1 MKNLTQLLFTLFCLC
16 LPAMLQAQDR
26 DDSKYLAGAVPEV
39 DGKVVFTKEFSIP
52 GMSQDEIYERL
63 LGWMDARLKEN
74 ENTSRVVFSDKEK
87 GQIVG
92 IGDEWIVFSST
103 ALSLDRTKILYQLTV
118 TCQPE
123 KSVLEVEKIR
133 FNYREGKEKY
143 TAEEWIVD
151 KYALNKAKTKLVRGL
166 AKWRRKTVDFVD
178 DLCLGA
184 AEALSATT
192 AKALVEEKKEE
203 KKEVKAVVNSGPTV
217 ITPKKQVTVEPAQAA
232 EKASEGIVKDAQ
244 VIEVPQVKKP
254 AALVPAQKS
263 QQQEYKTIAPE
274 QLSAD
279 AIQTGAGKLVIVIGQ
294 EPFNMTMMTANSGG
308 SLGKVNGKPVVFSIL
323 SPDQPYEQMA
333 MSGFV
338 DVSADAYYAK
348 AVAWAVEEGIVSG
361 TSATTFN
368 PDAVCTRAQSVAFL
382 YRAFGEKVNK
392 AAGFSDVSAD
402 AYYADAVAWAV
413 ENGVASGIGGGL
425 FAPDQNCARG
435 QIVAFLYRA
444 YQNK

>member
-16 LPAMLQAQDR
+16 LPTMLQAQDR

-74 ENTSRVVFSDKEK
+74 ENNSRVVFSDKEK

-184 AEALSATT
+184 AEALSVTT
-192 AKALVEEKKEE
+192 AKAPVEEKKEE

-217 ITPKKQVTVEPAQAA
+217 ITPKKQVTVEPAQAT
-232 EKASEGIVKDAQ
+232 EKASEGIVGNAQ

-279 AIQTGAGKLVIVIGQ
+279 AIQTGAGKLVIIIGQ
-294 EPFNMTMMTANSGG
+294 EPFNMTMMTANAGG
-308 SLGKVNGKPVVFSIL
+308 SLGKIAGDKPVIFTIL
-323 SPDQPYEQMA
+323 SPEQPYEQM
-333 MSGFV
+333 
-338 DVSADAYYAK
+338 
-348 AVAWAVEEGIVSG
+348 E
-361 TSATTFN
+361 
-368 PDAVCTRAQSVAFL
+368 
-382 YRAFGEKVNK
+382 
-392 AAGFSDVSAD
+392 AAGNYTVRF
-402 AYYADAVAWAV
+402 YP
-413 ENGVASGIGGGL
+413 NGQTEPSVILECKKVPSQAPIEGMPRTYIGEIL
-425 FAPDQNCARG
+425 KAKNQMNR
-435 QIVAFLYRA
+435 
-444 YQNK
+444 

>member
-16 LPAMLQAQDR
+16 LPAVLHAQDK

-63 LGWMDARLKEN
+63 LNWMDARLEKN

-92 IGDEWIVFSST
+92 VGDEWIVFSST
-103 ALSLDRTKILYQLTV
+103 ALSLDRTQILYQLTI

-123 KSVLEVEKIR
+123 KSILEVEKIR

-143 TAEEWIVD
+143 NAEEWIVD
-151 KYALNKAKTKLVRGL
+151 KYALNKTKTKLVRGL

-192 AKALVEEKKEE
+192 VKAPVEEKKEE

-217 ITPKKQVTVEPAQAA
+217 ITQKKQVTVEPAKGA
-232 EKASEGIVKDAQ
+232 EKESEGIVNNAQ

-254 AALVPAQKS
+254 AALVVPAQKN
-263 QQQEYKTIAPE
+263 QQEEYRTVAPD
-274 QLSAD
+274 QLPSEV
-279 AIQTGAGKLVIVIGQ
+279 IQTGAGKLVIVIGQ

-308 SLGKVNGKPVVFSIL
+308 SLGKVNGKAVVFSIL
-323 SPDQPYEQMA
+323 SPDQPYEQMEKAESYTIRFYPTGQTEPTVILECKKLPSPATMEGMPRTYVGEILKA
-333 MSGFV
+333 MV
-338 DVSADAYYAK
+338 K
-348 AVAWAVEEGIVSG
+348 
-361 TSATTFN
+361 
-368 PDAVCTRAQSVAFL
+368 
-382 YRAFGEKVNK
+382 
-392 AAGFSDVSAD
+392 
-402 AYYADAVAWAV
+402 
-413 ENGVASGIGGGL
+413 
-425 FAPDQNCARG
+425 
-435 QIVAFLYRA
+435 
-444 YQNK
+444 

>member
-16 LPAMLQAQDR
+16 LPAVLHAQDK

-63 LGWMDARLKEN
+63 LNWMDARLEKN

-92 IGDEWIVFSST
+92 VGDEWIVFSST
-103 ALSLDRTKILYQLTV
+103 ALSLDRTQILYQLTI

-123 KSVLEVEKIR
+123 KSILEVEKIR

-143 TAEEWIVD
+143 NAEEWIVD
-151 KYALNKAKTKLVRGL
+151 KYALNKTKTKLVRGL

-192 AKALVEEKKEE
+192 VKAPVEEKKKEE

-217 ITPKKQVTVEPAQAA
+217 ITPKKQVTVEPAKAA
-232 EKASEGIVKDAQ
+232 EKESEGIVNNAQ

-254 AALVPAQKS
+254 AALVVPAQKN
-263 QQQEYKTIAPE
+263 QQEEYRTVAPD
-274 QLSAD
+274 QLPSEVS
-279 AIQTGAGKLVIVIGQ
+279 QTGAGKLVIVIGQ

-308 SLGKVNGKPVVFSIL
+308 SLGKVNGKAVVFSIL
-323 SPDQPYEQMA
+323 SPDQPYEQMEKAESYTIRFYPTGQTEPTVILECKKLPSPATMEGMPRTYVDEILKA
-333 MSGFV
+333 MV
-338 DVSADAYYAK
+338 K
-348 AVAWAVEEGIVSG
+348 
-361 TSATTFN
+361 
-368 PDAVCTRAQSVAFL
+368 
-382 YRAFGEKVNK
+382 
-392 AAGFSDVSAD
+392 
-402 AYYADAVAWAV
+402 
-413 ENGVASGIGGGL
+413 
-425 FAPDQNCARG
+425 
-435 QIVAFLYRA
+435 
-444 YQNK
+444 

>member
-16 LPAMLQAQDR
+16 LPAVLHAQDK

-63 LGWMDARLKEN
+63 LNWMDARLEKN

-92 IGDEWIVFSST
+92 VGDEWIVFSST
-103 ALSLDRTKILYQLTV
+103 ALSLDRTQILYQLTI

-143 TAEEWIVD
+143 NAEEWIVD
-151 KYALNKAKTKLVRGL
+151 KYALNKTKTKLVRGL

-192 AKALVEEKKEE
+192 VKAPVEEKKEE

-217 ITPKKQVTVEPAQAA
+217 ITQKKQVTVEPAKAA
-232 EKASEGIVKDAQ
+232 EKESEGIVNNAQ

-254 AALVPAQKS
+254 AALVAPAQKN
-263 QQQEYKTIAPE
+263 QQEEYRTVAPD
-274 QLSAD
+274 QLPSEV
-279 AIQTGAGKLVIVIGQ
+279 IQTGAGKLVIVIGQ

-308 SLGKVNGKPVVFSIL
+308 SLGKVNGKAVVFSIL
-323 SPDQPYEQMA
+323 SPDQPYEQMEKAESYTIRFYPTGQTEPTVILECKKLPSPATMEGMPRTYVGEILKA
-333 MSGFV
+333 MV
-338 DVSADAYYAK
+338 K
-348 AVAWAVEEGIVSG
+348 
-361 TSATTFN
+361 
-368 PDAVCTRAQSVAFL
+368 
-382 YRAFGEKVNK
+382 
-392 AAGFSDVSAD
+392 
-402 AYYADAVAWAV
+402 
-413 ENGVASGIGGGL
+413 
-425 FAPDQNCARG
+425 
-435 QIVAFLYRA
+435 
-444 YQNK
+444 

>member
-16 LPAMLQAQDR
+16 LPAVLHAQDK

-63 LGWMDARLKEN
+63 LNWMDARLEKN

-92 IGDEWIVFSST
+92 VGDEWIVFSST
-103 ALSLDRTKILYQLTV
+103 ALSLDRTQILYQLTI

-143 TAEEWIVD
+143 NAEEWIVD
-151 KYALNKAKTKLVRGL
+151 KYALNKTKTKLVRGL

-192 AKALVEEKKEE
+192 VKAPVEEKKEE

-217 ITPKKQVTVEPAQAA
+217 ITQKKQVTVEPAKAA
-232 EKASEGIVKDAQ
+232 EKESEGIVNNAQ

-254 AALVPAQKS
+254 AALVVPAQKN
-263 QQQEYKTIAPE
+263 QQEEYRTVAPD
-274 QLSAD
+274 QLPSEV
-279 AIQTGAGKLVIVIGQ
+279 IQTGAGKLVIVIGQ
-294 EPFNMTMMTANSGG
+294 EPFNMTMMTANAGG

-323 SPDQPYEQMA
+323 SPDQPYEQMEKEESYTIRFYPTGQTEPTVILECKKLPSPATMEGMPRTYVGEILKA
-333 MSGFV
+333 MV
-338 DVSADAYYAK
+338 K
-348 AVAWAVEEGIVSG
+348 
-361 TSATTFN
+361 
-368 PDAVCTRAQSVAFL
+368 
-382 YRAFGEKVNK
+382 
-392 AAGFSDVSAD
+392 
-402 AYYADAVAWAV
+402 
-413 ENGVASGIGGGL
+413 
-425 FAPDQNCARG
+425 
-435 QIVAFLYRA
+435 
-444 YQNK
+444 

>member
-16 LPAMLQAQDR
+16 LPAVLHAQDK

-63 LGWMDARLKEN
+63 LNWMDARLEKN

-92 IGDEWIVFSST
+92 VGDEWIVFSST
-103 ALSLDRTKILYQLTV
+103 ALSLDRTQILYQLTI

-143 TAEEWIVD
+143 NAEEWIVD
-151 KYALNKAKTKLVRGL
+151 KYALNKTKTKLVRGL

-192 AKALVEEKKEE
+192 VKAPVEEKKEE

-217 ITPKKQVTVEPAQAA
+217 ITQKKQVTVEPAKAA
-232 EKASEGIVKDAQ
+232 EKESEGIVNNAQ

-254 AALVPAQKS
+254 AALVVPAQKN
-263 QQQEYKTIAPE
+263 QQEEYRTVAPD
-274 QLSAD
+274 QLPSEV
-279 AIQTGAGKLVIVIGQ
+279 IQTGAGKLVIVIGQ

-308 SLGKVNGKPVVFSIL
+308 SLGKVNGKAVVFSIL
-323 SPDQPYEQMA
+323 SPDQPYEQMEKAESYTIRFYPTGQTEPTVILECKKLPSPATMEGMPRTYVGEILKA
-333 MSGFV
+333 MV
-338 DVSADAYYAK
+338 K
-348 AVAWAVEEGIVSG
+348 
-361 TSATTFN
+361 
-368 PDAVCTRAQSVAFL
+368 
-382 YRAFGEKVNK
+382 
-392 AAGFSDVSAD
+392 
-402 AYYADAVAWAV
+402 
-413 ENGVASGIGGGL
+413 
-425 FAPDQNCARG
+425 
-435 QIVAFLYRA
+435 
-444 YQNK
+444 

>member
-26 DDSKYLAGAVPEV
+26 DDSKYLAGAIPEV
-39 DGKVVFTKEFSIP
+39 DGKVVFAKEFSIP

-63 LGWMDARLKEN
+63 LGWMDARLKKN
-74 ENTSRVVFSDKEK
+74 ENTSRIVFSDKEK

-151 KYALNKAKTKLVRGL
+151 KYALNKTRTKLVRGL

-192 AKALVEEKKEE
+192 AKAPVEE

-232 EKASEGIVKDAQ
+232 EKVSEDIVENAQ
-244 VIEVPQVKKP
+244 AIEVSQVKKSASP
-254 AALVPAQKS
+254 VPAQKS
-263 QQQEYKTIAPE
+263 RQQEYKTIAPE

-308 SLGKVNGKPVVFSIL
+308 SLGKVNGKPVIFSIL
-323 SPDQPYEQMA
+323 SPDQPYEQME
-333 MSGFV
+333 
-338 DVSADAYYAK
+338 K
-348 AVAWAVEEGIVSG
+348 AESYTIRFYPTGQTEPTVILECKKLPSPATMEGMPRTYV
-361 TSATTFN
+361 
-368 PDAVCTRAQSVAFL
+368 
-382 YRAFGEKVNK
+382 GEILKTMVK
-392 AAGFSDVSAD
+392 
-402 AYYADAVAWAV
+402 
-413 ENGVASGIGGGL
+413 
-425 FAPDQNCARG
+425 
-435 QIVAFLYRA
+435 
-444 YQNK
+444 

>member
-16 LPAMLQAQDR
+16 LPAVLHAQDK

-52 GMSQDEIYERL
+52 GMSQDKIYERL
-63 LGWMDARLKEN
+63 LNWMDARLEKN

-92 IGDEWIVFSST
+92 VGDEWIVFSST
-103 ALSLDRTKILYQLTV
+103 ALSLDRTQILYQLTI

-123 KSVLEVEKIR
+123 KSILEVEKIR

-143 TAEEWIVD
+143 NAEEWIVD
-151 KYALNKAKTKLVRGL
+151 KYALNKTKTKLVRGL

-192 AKALVEEKKEE
+192 VKAPVEEKKEE

-217 ITPKKQVTVEPAQAA
+217 ITQKKQVTVEPAKAA
-232 EKASEGIVKDAQ
+232 EKESEGIVNNAQ

-254 AALVPAQKS
+254 AALVVPAQKN
-263 QQQEYKTIAPE
+263 QQEEYRTVAPD
-274 QLSAD
+274 QLPSEV
-279 AIQTGAGKLVIVIGQ
+279 IQTGAGKLVIVIGQ

-323 SPDQPYEQMA
+323 SPDQPYEQMEKAESYTIRFYPTGQTEPTVILECKKLPSPATMEGMPRTYVGEILKA
-333 MSGFV
+333 MV
-338 DVSADAYYAK
+338 K
-348 AVAWAVEEGIVSG
+348 
-361 TSATTFN
+361 
-368 PDAVCTRAQSVAFL
+368 
-382 YRAFGEKVNK
+382 
-392 AAGFSDVSAD
+392 
-402 AYYADAVAWAV
+402 
-413 ENGVASGIGGGL
+413 
-425 FAPDQNCARG
+425 
-435 QIVAFLYRA
+435 
-444 YQNK
+444 

>member
-1 MKNLTQLLFTLFCLC
+1 M
-16 LPAMLQAQDR
+16 
-26 DDSKYLAGAVPEV
+26 
-39 DGKVVFTKEFSIP
+39 
-52 GMSQDEIYERL
+52 
-63 LGWMDARLKEN
+63 
-74 ENTSRVVFSDKEK
+74 
-87 GQIVG
+87 
-92 IGDEWIVFSST
+92 
-103 ALSLDRTKILYQLTV
+103 
-118 TCQPE
+118 
-123 KSVLEVEKIR
+123 LEVEKIR

-192 AKALVEEKKEE
+192 AKAPVEEKKEE
-203 KKEVKAVVNSGPTV
+203 KERGESCRQFRSDGNHPEETSYRT
-217 ITPKKQVTVEPAQAA
+217 EPAQAA

-263 QQQEYKTIAPE
+263 QQQEYTTIAPE

-323 SPDQPYEQMA
+323 SPDQPYEQMEKAESYTIRFYPTGQTEPTVILECKKLPSPATMEGMPRTYVGEILKA
-333 MSGFV
+333 MV
-338 DVSADAYYAK
+338 K
-348 AVAWAVEEGIVSG
+348 
-361 TSATTFN
+361 
-368 PDAVCTRAQSVAFL
+368 
-382 YRAFGEKVNK
+382 
-392 AAGFSDVSAD
+392 
-402 AYYADAVAWAV
+402 
-413 ENGVASGIGGGL
+413 
-425 FAPDQNCARG
+425 
-435 QIVAFLYRA
+435 
-444 YQNK
+444 